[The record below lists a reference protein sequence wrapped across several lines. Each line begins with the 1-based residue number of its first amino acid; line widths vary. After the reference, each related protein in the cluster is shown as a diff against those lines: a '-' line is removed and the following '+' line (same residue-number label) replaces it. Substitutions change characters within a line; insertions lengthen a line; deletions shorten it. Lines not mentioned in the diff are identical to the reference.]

1 MSEEKDFKSGF
12 VALVGRPNVG
22 KSTLMNYLVGQK
34 VAITSNKPQTT
45 RNRISGI
52 YTSDDMQ
59 VVFVDTPG
67 IFKPHSK
74 LDDYMDKASL
84 SSLNDVD
91 LVLFMVEPEEAG
103 KGDQFIAEQLKNVK
117 VPVFLVINKIDQVHP
132 DQLLPIIDSY
142 RKLGDFAEFLPI
154 SATQGNGVSDLLNA
168 IHKYLPEGPQY
179 YGSDQ
184 ITDRPEYFVVA
195 ELIREQILHL
205 TSQEV
210 PHATAVAVDQ
220 MNQRVNG
227 KLQIDA
233 TIYVER
239 DGQKGILI
247 GKGGKMLKQIGI
259 NSRKQIEDLL
269 GEKVNLRLWV
279 KVQPNWRS
287 DPNFLKRIG
296 YDKKELS

>member
-1 MSEEKDFKSGF
+1 M
-12 VALVGRPNVG
+12 
-22 KSTLMNYLVGQK
+22 
-34 VAITSNKPQTT
+34 
-45 RNRISGI
+45 
-52 YTSDDMQ
+52 
-59 VVFVDTPG
+59 
-67 IFKPHSK
+67 
-74 LDDYMDKASL
+74 
-84 SSLNDVD
+84 
-91 LVLFMVEPEEAG
+91 
-103 KGDQFIAEQLKNVK
+103 
-117 VPVFLVINKIDQVHP
+117 
-132 DQLLPIIDSY
+132 
-142 RKLGDFAEFLPI
+142 PI